1 MNLMGLSMSDIF
13 RYGVIGR
20 VGDKIAIVS
29 MGDVSPEHMFVE
41 GYIVS
46 NIYWLGL
53 LVDFYIINL

>member
-41 GYIVS
+41 KYIVS

-53 LVDFYIINL
+53 LGYL